1 MVVWELVT
9 VIGNILLF
17 YIFFQVFS
25 FSQLKLKRD
34 NISFLCEN
42 FAALSADRQVCASR
56 LKYGTGYAKF

>member
-42 FAALSADRQVCASR
+42 FAALRDFLSVLDACGQIFFIV
-56 LKYGTGYAKF
+56 GT